1 MEETLGKNCC
11 ILKASG
17 LAVICIYKENAA
29 SIFKITSVK
38 DDLDK
43 EMIIKL
49 AKTVEAEIT
58 SKKHNVSTYLSLKKG
73 TLNENSSDTLSCFP
87 RCLQS

>member
-1 MEETLGKNCC
+1 MEEKLDKNYC

-17 LAVICIYKENAA
+17 LATICIHKEKAA
-29 SIFKITSVK
+29 SVFKITSVK

-49 AKTVEAEIT
+49 AKTVKAKIT
-58 SKKHNVSTYLSLKKG
+58 RKKHNVSTYLSLKKD
-73 TLNENSSDTLSCFP
+73 TLNETSSDTLSFF
-87 RCLQS
+87 LS